1 MLAFNP
7 GPASAA
13 IERLSDRN
21 ISVLLDET
29 GYISQALNISN
40 AGKLLFIDPVSRE
53 YRELHASDEQ
63 SLPVLGSKQTRQL
76 RATLLA
82 IEVAQEAPC
91 TLAPLPYQQRQQV
104 PSYVSDIAPILEQRC
119 SYCHREG
126 GSAPWVMSEH
136 RVVQGWA
143 PRIREVL
150 LTKRMPPGQIDS
162 VPANFDR
169 LNHITN
175 EETITL
181 VFWIDAGA
189 SGDELAQ
196 GVEDPLNAI
205 EPYVDGWQLGV
216 PDEIFTFEEQSVPA
230 NGVVDYIWMTLE
242 TGLTED
248 KWIAGYE
255 FDLGDPAVV
264 HHARIFTQDK
274 SYSGEQALLDMAAY
288 APGKASISYPEGIAQ
303 KFSSNDR
310 LVMQIHYTTN
320 GLATTDQT
328 RLGLHYAE
336 QAPQQTL
343 MNPITVNEDIYIPAG
358 AHNYQASASIVLND
372 DSYLYA
378 MSPHMRYRGKSMK
391 YTAVYPDGNSEQL
404 LSVPNFQFQ
413 WQMDYWLK
421 EPKFLPAGTTIVTDG
436 VFDNSSA
443 NPGNPNSDIDV
454 GWGGQSWEEM
464 FIGWMAIAVDTQ

>member
-1 MLAFNP
+1 MLICSICLTTDN
-7 GPASAA
+7 
-13 IERLSDRN
+13 
-21 ISVLLDET
+21 
-29 GYISQALNISN
+29 
-40 AGKLLFIDPVSRE
+40 
-53 YRELHASDEQ
+53 
-63 SLPVLGSKQTRQL
+63 
-76 RATLLA
+76 
-82 IEVAQEAPC
+82 
-91 TLAPLPYQQRQQV
+91 QQRQQV

-288 APGKASISYPEGIAQ
+288 APGKASISYPEGIAE
-303 KFSSNDR
+303 K
-310 LVMQIHYTTN
+310 
-320 GLATTDQT
+320 
-328 RLGLHYAE
+328 
-336 QAPQQTL
+336 
-343 MNPITVNEDIYIPAG
+343 
-358 AHNYQASASIVLND
+358 
-372 DSYLYA
+372 
-378 MSPHMRYRGKSMK
+378 
-391 YTAVYPDGNSEQL
+391 
-404 LSVPNFQFQ
+404 NFQ
-413 WQMDYWLK
+413 
-421 EPKFLPAGTTIVTDG
+421 
-436 VFDNSSA
+436 
-443 NPGNPNSDIDV
+443 
-454 GWGGQSWEEM
+454 
-464 FIGWMAIAVDTQ
+464 